1 MINKAV
7 LKYHLQDNATNFPAS
22 CIVRPDGPRDTADEI
37 ISRQVPERFH
47 AFKVS
52 GDDSTMRTAL

>member
-7 LKYHLQDNATNFPAS
+7 LKYHLRNNAAIFPAS
-22 CIVRPDGPRDTADEI
+22 RIVRPDGPRDTADEI

-52 GDDSTMRTAL
+52 GNDSTMRTAL